1 MTAEVGR
8 AYVKPGTLVRPG
20 PRGRVGRLLIGG
32 LYVSA
37 TILALLY
44 ANIFLRPETLD
55 LADNEQVNA
64 LIGIGIGFVFAIPWL
79 GYMVNI
85 AFRVTW
91 GGRLYGVLLGLVA
104 LALVLS
110 LALFGAVWAPP
121 FSLLVF
127 LVILYTT
134 GHLGV
139 SHVLAAL
146 LATPGCEMR
155 SIPHLIGILRGRDVE
170 EHFCPGAWT
179 QFDEREARRR
189 AQLGG

>member
-20 PRGRVGRLLIGG
+20 PWGRVGRLVIGG
-32 LYVSA
+32 LQVSA
-37 TILALLY
+37 TTLALLY
-44 ANIFLRPETLD
+44 ANIFLQPEKAFQINLF
-55 LADNEQVNA
+55 VPIY
-64 LIGIGIGFVFAIPWL
+64 IGISSVIALRWL
-79 GYMVNI
+79 SYMVNI

-91 GGRLYGVLLGLVA
+91 GGRLYWVLLGLVA
-104 LALVLS
+104 LTLVLS

-139 SHVLAAL
+139 SHVLAAI

-155 SIPHLIGILRGRDVE
+155 SIPHLIGILRRRDVE

>member
-1 MTAEVGR
+1 MAAEVGR
-8 AYVKPGTLVRPG
+8 AYVKPGTLLRPG
-20 PRGRVGRLLIGG
+20 PSGRVGRLLIGG
-32 LYVSA
+32 LQVSA

-44 ANIFLRPETLD
+44 ASIFLRPQTVD
-55 LADNEQVNA
+55 LGRFPLGV
-64 LIGIGIGFVFAIPWL
+64 LIYIGISAVIALRWL
-79 GYMVNI
+79 SYMVNI

-91 GGRLYGVLLGLVA
+91 GGRLYWVLLGLVA
-104 LALVLS
+104 LTLVLS
-110 LALFGAVWAPP
+110 LALFGAVWALP

-134 GHLGV
+134 GHLGI

-155 SIPHLIGILRGRDVE
+155 SIPHLIGILRRRDVE

-179 QFDEREARRR
+179 QFDERESRRR
-189 AQLGG
+189 AQRAG